1 MGAKYSDCVVLSSS
15 LIHSMEMVLS
25 IVYDS
30 FVRQG
35 TLGGKDSFAEL
46 GTLGFLNSF
55 KDLDT
60 VGRSDSFNLIDIFHA
75 SDSFFD
81 SGTLR

>member
-1 MGAKYSDCVVLSSS
+1 
-15 LIHSMEMVLS
+15 MEMVLS

-55 KDLDT
+55 
-60 VGRSDSFNLIDIFHA
+60 NLIDTFHA